1 MKRSS
6 KLILLLLLFCQA
18 AVFAQ
23 NITVTGKVTTPLSE
37 PISGVTI
44 KVAGSKQG
52 TTSGETGNFSI
63 NVSSKATLQFSHVSY
78 GAQSIPLNGRTSLT
92 VILKPNEDSLQAVV
106 VTAL

>member
-1 MKRSS
+1 MEQSITGSRLFFPSLRIQKTTSNYLTNLKPIAMKKSS
-6 KLILLLLLFCQA
+6 KLILLFLLFCQA

-63 NVSSKATLQFSHVSY
+63 NVSSKA
-78 GAQSIPLNGRTSLT
+78 
-92 VILKPNEDSLQAVV
+92 
-106 VTAL
+106 